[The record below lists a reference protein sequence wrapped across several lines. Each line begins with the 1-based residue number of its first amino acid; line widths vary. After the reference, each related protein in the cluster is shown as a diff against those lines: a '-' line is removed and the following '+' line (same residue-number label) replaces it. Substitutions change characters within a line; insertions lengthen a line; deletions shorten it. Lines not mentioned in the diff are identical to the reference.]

1 MLASALELRKGT
13 LVAHQGRM
21 CTVSDW
27 SIMRNDR
34 RQYVFVTLKDLET
47 GRITELKEHGDTKF
61 EVLEK
66 ENLQLTHSY
75 SDVGEEVFYDE
86 SGTEFRCPKEAAKDA
101 LLWPS
106 DHYVGLVVSEKL
118 VSITPPNS
126 VVVRVTDTAPPIK
139 GGGST
144 SFKDAILENGVKIK
158 VSQLVA
164 TGERVR
170 VDPIAVEFRERI
182 GP

>member
-1 MLASALELRKGT
+1 MLSNALDIRKGY
-13 LVAHQGRM
+13 LVSHQGRM

-34 RQYVFVTLKDLET
+34 RQYVFVTLKDLQT

-66 ENLQLTHSY
+66 ETIELTHSY
-75 SDVGEEVFYDE
+75 SDGNEEVFYDPQ
-86 SGTEFRCPKEAAKDA
+86 GVEFRCPSEACSDA
-101 LLWPS
+101 LLWPAES
-106 DHYVGLVVSEKL
+106 YVGLVVSEKL
-118 VSITPPNS
+118 VSVTPPNS
-126 VVVRVTDTAPPIK
+126 VILRVKDTAPPLK
-139 GGGST
+139 GGNN
-144 SFKDAILENGVKIK
+144 SFKDAVLENGIKLK
-158 VSQLVA
+158 VSQLVS

-170 VDPIAVEFRERI
+170 VDPLAVEFRERI

>member
-1 MLASALELRKGT
+1 MLSNAVDIRKGY
-13 LVAHQGRM
+13 LVLHQGRM

-47 GRITELKEHGDTKF
+47 GRISELKENGDTKF

-66 ENLQLTHSY
+66 ENVDLSHSY
-75 SDVGEEVFYDE
+75 SDGNEEVFYDE
-86 SGTEFRCPKEAAKDA
+86 NGTEYRCPREAAADA
-101 LLWPS
+101 LLWPAET
-106 DHYVGLVVSEKL
+106 YLGFVVNERL
-118 VSITPPNS
+118 VSVTPPSS
-126 VVVRVTDTAPPIK
+126 VILRVTDTAPPIK
-139 GGGST
+139 TGSN
-144 SFKDAILENGVKIK
+144 SFKDAILENGVKVR

-164 TGERVR
+164 SGERVR
-170 VDPIAVEFRERI
+170 VDPATLEFRERI

>member
-1 MLASALELRKGT
+1 MLSNATDIRRGY
-13 LVAHQGRM
+13 LVSHQGRM
-21 CTVSDW
+21 CTVADW

-34 RQYVFVTLKDLET
+34 RQYVFVTLKDLQT
-47 GRITELKEHGDTKF
+47 GRITELKENGDTKF

-66 ENLQLTHSY
+66 DNVDLSHSY
-75 SDVGEEVFYDE
+75 SDGNEEVFYDE
-86 SGTEFRCPKEAAKDA
+86 DGAEFRCPKEAAQDA

-106 DHYVGLVVSEKL
+106 ETYLGFVVNEKL
-118 VSITPPNS
+118 VSISPPSS
-126 VVVRVTDTAPPIK
+126 VILRVTETAPPIK
-139 GGGST
+139 SGSN
-144 SFKDAILENGVKIK
+144 SFKDAILENGVKLR

-170 VDPIAVEFRERI
+170 VDPLALEFRERI